1 MNLARTRLLAR
12 IAFHLVHT
20 SARREPPGL
29 PGEGEGDGTAEEAAR
44 AVTVREAFEALGPL
58 YMKVGQV
65 LSTRP
70 DIVAAPIARELQHL
84 HDRACV
90 LPFRALEPVLAESL
104 GPHWRRR
111 FRRFDTA
118 RPLGA
123 ASLAQ
128 VYEATLTNGRRVAVK
143 IQRPGIRP
151 LVAQDMKTLRRLAH
165 FFAQRAPALNATID
179 IEAMLGVIFD
189 AMRPELDFTI
199 EARNMERARA
209 AARHFEL
216 IAVPKPMDA
225 TPTVL
230 IQSLAPGTSIRD
242 ADPAEFAPGERRA
255 IGRQLLAFMF
265 HGYFTDMTF
274 HADPHPGNIF
284 VAPGRPATVID
295 WGMVGHI
302 DRRQSMSLML
312 GLLSLSQN
320 DGHALAKAW
329 VEMGKVTPWADISA
343 FTQDMAALVPKVT
356 SASLAEL
363 NYGAALSSV
372 LASSTRRGIQTSPM
386 ISILGKSFSHAEG
399 SVRYLA
405 PEISVT
411 DVFRRE
417 IRKIIGA
424 YLREASSEQ
433 QVARTVMETLIS
445 SLSTP
450 GELRGII
457 RDISN
462 QELTIQ
468 VAQASKQRLSPLEDR
483 ADARTR
489 RLLQAAAL
497 AALAWRATSR
507 RRT

>member
-1 MNLARTRLLAR
+1 MVQSMNLARTRLLAQ
-12 IAFHLVHT
+12 IAFHLIHA
-20 SARREPPGL
+20 SRRNPPDL
-29 PGEGEGDGTAEEAAR
+29 PGERGSDGAAEGAAH
-44 AVTVREAFEALGPL
+44 AVGVRKAFEALGPL

-70 DIVAAPIARELQHL
+70 DIIAAPIARELQHL
-84 HDRACV
+84 HDRAAV
-90 LPFRALEPVLAESL
+90 LPFSTVEPVLAESF
-104 GPHWRRR
+104 GRNWRCR
-111 FRRFDTA
+111 FRNFDTA
-118 RPLGA
+118 HPLGA

-128 VYEATLTNGRRVAVK
+128 VYEATLTNGHRVAVK

-151 LVAQDMKTLRRLAH
+151 LIAQDMKTLRRLAH
-165 FFAQRAPALNATID
+165 LFAKRAPAFNATID

-199 EARNMERARA
+199 EARNMECGRA
-209 AARHFEL
+209 AAHHFEL
-216 IAVPKPMDA
+216 VTVPKPLDA

-242 ADPAEFAPGERRA
+242 ADPAQFTPGERRA

-295 WGMVGHI
+295 WGMIGHI

-363 NYGAALSSV
+363 NYGTALTSV

-424 YLREASSEQ
+424 YLREASSE
-433 QVARTVMETLIS
+433 
-445 SLSTP
+445 
-450 GELRGII
+450 
-457 RDISN
+457 
-462 QELTIQ
+462 
-468 VAQASKQRLSPLEDR
+468 
-483 ADARTR
+483 
-489 RLLQAAAL
+489 
-497 AALAWRATSR
+497 
-507 RRT
+507 